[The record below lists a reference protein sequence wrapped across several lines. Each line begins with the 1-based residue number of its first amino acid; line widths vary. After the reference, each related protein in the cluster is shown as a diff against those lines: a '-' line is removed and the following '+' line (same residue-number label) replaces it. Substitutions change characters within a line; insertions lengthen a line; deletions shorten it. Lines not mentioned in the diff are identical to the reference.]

1 MKTAVIYARYSSNN
15 QTEQSIEGQVHVCE
29 DYAKRNDIIIV
40 DSYIDRA
47 ISGTTDNRD
56 AFQKM
61 LKDSNNKK
69 WNYVLVYKLDRFAR
83 NKFESAIHRKHL
95 KDNGIKLLSAM
106 ENIPETPEGIL
117 LESLLEGMNQYF
129 SEELAQ
135 KVSRGLHESR
145 MKGHCIGS
153 VPFGYIKENK
163 ILKINEDEA
172 SIVKRIYEDYIS
184 GKTILQISRDFEKEN
199 ITNKGSKFL
208 PQNIRRILQKETY
221 TGVLNK
227 HNKVYDKIYP
237 TIISKELFQKAQ
249 DRLDKTKY
257 GCRKDN
263 HEIFR
268 IKDKIYCGCCDRK
281 MYPVSAIS
289 SNGNPIKY
297 YKCITT
303 KKKNCTT
310 GNIDKNFV
318 ESIVDKFLISQ
329 FNIQKNLD
337 EITEKIFDIYK
348 KRSQSNNSLN
358 SLKSN
363 LQKTNT
369 SISNIMIA
377 IEKGIFTE
385 TTKQRL
391 EELEQQKKD
400 LQEKLVIEQS
410 KQQFDLT
417 KEDIQNYFKY
427 TMKQCPDRA
436 IELLIQKIKVYENKI
451 EIYLNYSLNTTIS
464 HTETTSK
471 KLFTETYSTTRTF
484 KSGTTKTTTKLYDVY
499 LVI

>member
-1 MKTAVIYARYSSNN
+1 
-15 QTEQSIEGQVHVCE
+15 
-29 DYAKRNDIIIV
+29 
-40 DSYIDRA
+40 
-47 ISGTTDNRD
+47 
-56 AFQKM
+56 M

-69 WNYVLVYKLDRFAR
+69 WDYVLVYKLDRFAR

-106 ENIPETPEGIL
+106 ENIPETPEGVL
-117 LESLLEGMNQYF
+117 FESLLEGMNQYF

-145 MKGHCIGS
+145 MKGHIIGS
-153 VPFGYIKENK
+153 VPYGYIKENK
-163 ILKINEDEA
+163 MLKVNEEEKQILT
-172 SIVKRIYEDYIS
+172 S
-184 GKTILQISRDFEKEN
+184 LQISRDFEKEN

-221 TGVLNK
+221 TGICKIN
-227 HNKVYDKIYP
+227 NKVYDKNYP
-237 TIISKELFQKAQ
+237 QIISQELFEKVKVE
-249 DRLDKTKY
+249 LDANKY

-268 IKDKIYCGCCDRK
+268 IKDKIYCGNCNRK

-289 SNGNPIKY
+289 SNGNAIRY

-303 KKKNCTT
+303 KKKNCLT
-310 GNIDKNFV
+310 GIIDKKFIEN
-318 ESIVDKFLISQ
+318 IIDKFLISQ
-329 FNIQKNLD
+329 FNIPKNLN
-337 EITEKIFDIYK
+337 EISEKIFGIHK
-348 KRSQSNNSLN
+348 KRVGNNNSLN

-369 SISNIMIA
+369 SISNIMSA
-377 IEKGIFTE
+377 IEKGILTD

-391 EELEQQKKD
+391 EKLENQKKD
-400 LQEKLVIEQS
+400 LQEKLIIEQS
-410 KQQFDLT
+410 KQQFELT
-417 KEDIQNYFKY
+417 KEDIQNYFKF

-436 IELLIQKIKVYENKI
+436 IELFIQKVNIYESKI
-451 EIYLNYSLNTTIS
+451 EISLNYSLNTNIS
-464 HTETTSK
+464 KTETTSK
-471 KLFTETYSTTRTF
+471 KLFTETFTSTRKF
-484 KSGTTKTTTKLYDVY
+484 KGGTTKTTNKVYEVY